1 MKQVS
6 LLGNLEKDSSSIFKT
21 TPTTRF
27 IAISVA
33 STVDLTKLVVMQK
46 RENILNYTTNEY
58 PYNQPKNKKTPGLQV
73 GGSPSGRA

>member
-6 LLGNLEKDSSSIFKT
+6 LLGKLEKDSSSIFKT

-27 IAISVA
+27 IAITVA

-46 RENILNYTTNEY
+46 RENILDYTTNEF
-58 PYNQPKNKKTPGLQV
+58 PYNKAST
-73 GGSPSGRA
+73 